1 MEWNTT
7 SEKFD
12 ARRAAERTRFG
23 VAALSLSG
31 TVLGRRASLGYVYG
45 VEHKIIT
52 LALRGCMVLTSVNA
66 VLRLL
71 KRSTCV
77 RGRTHLV

>member
-12 ARRAAERTRFG
+12 AHQTAERTRFG

-31 TVLGRRASLGYVYG
+31 TVLGRRVSLGYVYE
-45 VEHKIIT
+45 VEHK
-52 LALRGCMVLTSVNA
+52 
-66 VLRLL
+66 
-71 KRSTCV
+71 
-77 RGRTHLV
+77 